1 MNLLFLG
8 LGLDNGSVN
17 SVLSY
22 AGDTLLAA
30 VLLDIALAGGDDLTV
45 FRFKPESEL
54 ARLVLVYLELRIC
67 L

>member
-1 MNLLFLG
+1 MDSLFLG
-8 LGLDNGSVN
+8 LWLDNGSIN

-30 VLLDIALAGGDDLTV
+30 VLLDIALTGGDDLTV
-45 FRFKPESEL
+45 FCFKAESEL